1 MSSTVKRI
9 RFVAL
14 GLGALLCAGAVFGW
28 VQINP
33 RDMTGDDVGLHLTGG
48 SITFRIEQDG
58 SFDINDSSD
67 VTAIRNSF
75 ANIDT
80 IPTSD
85 ATVVEGAP
93 FNLDSPVDVFD
104 GISGS
109 DGVNRLFFF
118 ETDVDG
124 EFGAD
129 ALAGAFIFFNAAT
142 GQITDCDIAFNDAGV
157 EWSTFTPDDPA
168 EILPAEEFDIES
180 AANQEIMHCFGIDH
194 SPIAGRFDP
203 ATGLQVDGDLSGDYS
218 LQSSVF
224 PLIPLTI
231 EGRSFEEDDIA
242 AFSSLYPNL
251 AADDA
256 FGNISGTI
264 LRSDGREIK
273 GAHVVAVPTDD
284 ETLPTVGALS
294 GIDFS
299 LPAGGYVISGLL
311 PGNYLVRIE
320 PLLGTTNPFT
330 DEDSSFIGFDT
341 SFAPEFFSGVAE
353 SDTDVEIAAD
363 DAQPVTVAAGFQ
375 RLNIDITVNTTPPPN
390 DDFDA
395 AILITSTPFADTQ
408 ETLEATTEAA
418 DPVPCGNPS
427 PAKSVWY
434 RFTASSG
441 GTLTADTF
449 GSGYDTVLSAWSG
462 TVGNLNLV
470 DCNDQADGGNQSEIT
485 FTATPGTTY
494 FFMVTAF
501 LSDGGALVFNLDLET
516 PALTLSSDA
525 LVFAARAI
533 GTTST
538 AQTVTLSNPGAAA
551 LNISAVSDTGDFDAN
566 HTCGSSLGVGANCT
580 VSVTFTPTAEGTR
593 NGSVIIDDD
602 ASGSPHTISL
612 SGSGPDF
619 SLTSSTNSATVA
631 PGGTATYTLTFSSTI
646 GFTGTVG
653 LTCSGAPQA
662 ATCSISP
669 TSVVLDG
676 TNDATATVS
685 VTTTAPASVPSLLGP
700 FSGKPWL
707 PWFLALA
714 ALLSLLSS
722 LRARRVGPVLAT
734 ALLFAAFGPSCG
746 STPPGGGSLSTPV
759 GTSTLTVTA
768 TSGGV
773 VHTVDLTL
781 NVN

>member
-1 MSSTVKRI
+1 MSSTGKRI
-9 RFVAL
+9 RFVGL
-14 GLGALLCAGAVFGW
+14 FLGALLCAGGVFGW

-33 RDMTGDDVGLHLTGG
+33 RDVTGDDVGLRLTGN

-67 VTAIRNSF
+67 ITAIRNSF
-75 ANIDT
+75 ANIDA

-93 FNLDSPVDVFD
+93 FNLASPVDALD
-104 GISGS
+104 GLSGG
-109 DGVNRLFFF
+109 DGVNQMFFF
-118 ETDVDG
+118 ETD
-124 EFGAD
+124 AD
-129 ALAGAFIFFNAAT
+129 TLFDADTLAAAFISFNAAT
-142 GQITDCDIAFNDAGV
+142 GQITDCDIAFNDMDFD
-157 EWSTFTPDDPA
+157 WSTFTPDDPA
-168 EILPAEEFDIES
+168 EFLPGDDFDIET

-194 SPIAGRFDP
+194 SPIGGRFDP
-203 ATGLQVDGDLSGDYS
+203 ATGLQVDGELSGDFS

-224 PLIPLTI
+224 PLIPFTI

-242 AFSSLYPNL
+242 AFSSLYPN
-251 AADDA
+251 ASTNAT
-256 FGNISGTI
+256 FGSISGTV

-273 GAHVVAVPTDD
+273 GAHVVAVPVGD

-294 GIDFS
+294 GIDSS

-311 PGNYLVRIE
+311 PGNYLIRIE
-320 PLLGTTNPFT
+320 PLPGTTNFFT
-330 DEDSSFIGFDT
+330 EDDSSLIGFDT
-341 SFAPEFFSGVAE
+341 NFAPEFFSGAAE
-353 SDTDVEIAAD
+353 SDTDVVIATD
-363 DAQPVTVAAGFQ
+363 DAQPVTVEAGFE

-408 ETLEATTEAA
+408 DTLAATTEAA

-427 PAKSVWY
+427 PANSVWY
-434 RFTASSG
+434 RFTVSSG

-449 GSGYDTVLSAWSG
+449 GSGYDTVLSAWTG
-462 TVGNLNLV
+462 TAGNLNLV
-470 DCNDQADGGNQSEIT
+470 ACNNQAGGGDQSEIS
-485 FTATPGTTY
+485 FTVTPGTTY

-501 LSDGGALVFNLDLET
+501 LADGGAMVFNLDLEA

-525 LVFAARAI
+525 LVFPARAI

-551 LNISAVSDTGDFDAN
+551 LSISAVSVTGDFDA
-566 HTCGSSLGVGANCT
+566 TDDCGSSLAVGANCT
-580 VSVTFTPTAEGTR
+580 VSVTFTPTGDGTR
-593 NGSVIIDDD
+593 NGSIIIDDD
-602 ASGSPHTISL
+602 APGSPHTISL
-612 SGSGPDF
+612 SGTGPDF
-619 SLTSSTNSATVA
+619 SVTASSNSATVA

-646 GFTGTVG
+646 GFTGTLG

-685 VTTTAPASVPSLLGP
+685 LTTTAPATVPSPPGS

-707 PWFLALA
+707 PWLMGWA
-714 ALLSLLSS
+714 ALLALVASLQ
-722 LRARRVGPVLAT
+722 RRKAGPVLAT
-734 ALLFAAFGPSCG
+734 TLLFATLWSSCG
-746 STPPGGGSLSTPV
+746 GAPSGGGSLSTPV

-773 VHTVDLTL
+773 VHTLDLTL

>member
-1 MSSTVKRI
+1 MSSTGKRI
-9 RFVAL
+9 RFVGL
-14 GLGALLCAGAVFGW
+14 VLGALLCAGAVFGW

-33 RDMTGDDVGLHLTGG
+33 RDVTGDDVGLRLTGN
-48 SITFRIEQDG
+48 SITFRIDQDG

-67 VTAIRNSF
+67 VIAIRTSF

-85 ATVVEGAP
+85 ATVVEGDPLILA
-93 FNLDSPVDVFD
+93 SPVDVLD
-104 GISGS
+104 GLNGG
-109 DGVNRLFFF
+109 DGFNQIFFF
-118 ETDVDG
+118 ETD
-124 EFGAD
+124 AD
-129 ALAGAFIFFNAAT
+129 ALFDADTLAAAFISFNTAT
-142 GQITDCDIAFNDAGV
+142 GQITDCDIAFNDMSV
-157 EWSTFTPDDPA
+157 DWSTFTPADPA
-168 EILPAEEFDIES
+168 EILPADDVDIET

-218 LQSSVF
+218 LQSSAF

-242 AFSSLYPNL
+242 AFSSLYPNM
-251 AADDA
+251 AADEA
-256 FGNISGTI
+256 FGNISGTV

-273 GAHVVAVPTDD
+273 GAHVVAVPVGN

-294 GIDFS
+294 GVDFS

-341 SFAPEFFSGVAE
+341 DFAPEFFSGAAE
-353 SDTDVEIAAD
+353 SDTDVAIALG
-363 DAQPVTVAAGFQ
+363 DAQPVTVVAGIES
-375 RLNIDITVNTTPPPN
+375 LNVDITANTTSPSN

-395 AILITSTPFADTQ
+395 AIVITSTPFTDRQ

-418 DPVPCGNPS
+418 DPLPCGNPS

-449 GSGYDTVLSAWSG
+449 GSGYDTVLSAWTG
-462 TVGNLNLV
+462 TAGNLNLV
-470 DCNDQADGGNQSEIT
+470 ACNDQAGGGNQSQIS
-485 FTATPGTTY
+485 FPLTPGTTY
-494 FFMVTAF
+494 FFIVTAF
-501 LSDGGALVFNLDLET
+501 LADGAVLVFNLDLET
-516 PALTLSSDA
+516 PGLTLSSDA
-525 LVFAARAI
+525 LVFPARAV
-533 GTTST
+533 GTTSA
-538 AQTVTLSNPGAAA
+538 AQTVTLSNPGAVA
-551 LNISAVSDTGDFDAN
+551 LNISAVSVTGDFAAI
-566 HTCGSSLGVGANCT
+566 HTCGSSLAAGANCT
-580 VSVTFTPTAEGTR
+580 VSVTFTPTADGTR

-602 ASGSPHTISL
+602 APGNPHTISL

-619 SLTSSTNSATVA
+619 SLTPSSNSATVA
-631 PGGTATYTLTFSSTI
+631 AGGTATYTLTFSSI
-646 GFTGTVG
+646 IAFTGTVEV
-653 LTCSGAPQA
+653 TCSGAPQA
-662 ATCSISP
+662 ANCSISP

-685 VTTTAPASVPSLLGP
+685 VTTTAPASVPSFLGP
-700 FSGKPWL
+700 FSGKPWF
-707 PWFLALA
+707 PWLIGWAALLALA
-714 ALLSLLSS
+714 ASLQ
-722 LRARRVGPVLAT
+722 RRKAVPVLAT
-734 ALLFAAFGPSCG
+734 ALLFATLGSSCG

-773 VHTVDLTL
+773 VQTLDLTL